1 MSGRILAVQLRR
13 MAANKALE
21 IGEAWNALEAA
32 ADRIEALEA
41 MQNTGR
47 MKTVKRKVRLVIDA
61 YPLFS
66 EYGEPV
72 VSAWKMA
79 LGGSVPTL
87 PDDAVRS
94 VVEVELTVPVMIEEE
109 ELPPAVAIEIARD
122 ERRDN
127 APKG

>member
-1 MSGRILAVQLRR
+1 
-13 MAANKALE
+13 
-21 IGEAWNALEAA
+21 
-32 ADRIEALEA
+32 
-41 MQNTGR
+41 

-72 VSAWKMA
+72 VSACKMA
-79 LGGSVPTL
+79 RDGWVPTL

-109 ELPPAVAIEIARD
+109 ELPPAVAVEIARD
-122 ERRDN
+122 EGRGNDN
-127 APKG
+127 EDERQDRQTERVMNALTTPRG